1 MISCISYQLFV
12 EVSIIDS
19 YLIHLLS
26 AIVRHV
32 LIIDSDPINLLSAI
46 CRPVLIID
54 SDSFISYQLHTCR
67 HVLMIDSD
75 LIHLLSAI
83 CRHMDHE
90 TTMFTVTP
98 LVTNTLETNL
108 DTLGERAQSS
118 QLENIFGTYVSA

>member
-12 EVSIIDS
+12 EVLIIDS

-32 LIIDSDPINLLSAI
+32 LIIDSDLINLLS
-46 CRPVLIID
+46 V
-54 SDSFISYQLHTCR
+54 TCR
-67 HVLMIDSD
+67 HVLIIDSD

-83 CRHMDHE
+83 CRLMDHK
-90 TTMFTVTP
+90 TTMFSVTA

-108 DTLGERAQSS
+108 DTLGEWGQSC